1 VGQCE
6 KNAVATDYSFAVSLT
21 VKSVTVDNAM
31 IVYEGLWST
40 FQSTTV
46 APERQF
52 HATDQLGDTAQL
64 TFNGK

>member
-6 KNAVATDYSFAVSLT
+6 KKTVATDYSFAVSLT
-21 VKSVTVDNAM
+21 VQSVTVDNAM

-40 FQSTTV
+40 FQSTV
-46 APERQF
+46 IAPESQF
-52 HATDQLGDTAQL
+52 HVTDQLGDTAQL